1 MVFVSTTVRITRF
14 AQDLP
19 ISGLGG
25 EIGPGIGLPGVS
37 PLLPNGG
44 INIGIPGGGFPG
56 YPGFPGPFGGP
67 IPPGGPI
74 PVPPGVSPTA
84 HILNISIPKPVNPGM
99 SVNILM
105 WFASA
110 FAPATYAMHLT
121 IPAINYDHIT
131 PFVPGNGPGVLLL
144 QNQFQV
150 PTDAAPGNLQG
161 NIQLV
166 RTDPQT
172 SSQITDDQEP
182 FTLDVELTPTN
193 PDGCPTGA
201 TKDGTGVCHCTD
213 PTKEIVGSSCVPKCA
228 SGQHRDSTGNCVP
241 DSITCPAGQHLDT
254 ASNTCVPDVV
264 TPTPCPTGQHRDTA
278 GHCVPDVVTP
288 PPPSTDCF
296 TFQGVQYCKS
306 ATPGQGCVRI
316 NNLWYCPP
324 GAGTPIPHPGGGRHR
339 RQCFRHNGIRYCKV
353 TTPPAD
359 VSHCIT
365 VQGGVW
371 CPRPPGTDS
380 HPGGDHGH
388 NCLPGQRYNWC
399 IHGCVPASSTIADCP
414 PDDDDHDHD
423 GHGDD
428 DDDHDGHDH
437 DHDGHPGTSIPGGA
451 GAPGIPGLP
460 GTTSGGIPAAQA
472 QQIEISLR
480 NMAEGW
486 RQRGANS
493 QQIQT
498 YINNLR
504 NQIYARVQQQLAAA
518 GIHQ

>member
-1 MVFVSTTVRITRF
+1 MFVSTTVRCTRF

-25 EIGPGIGLPGVS
+25 DISPGIGLPGVS

-44 INIGIPGGGFPG
+44 ISIGVPGGGIGFP
-56 YPGFPGPFGGP
+56 PFPGPFGGP
-67 IPPGGPI
+67 FPPGGPI
-74 PVPPGVSPTA
+74 PAPPGVSPTA

-110 FAPATYAMHLT
+110 FAPATYAMHVT
-121 IPAINYDHIT
+121 IPAINYDHVT

-166 RTDPQT
+166 RTDPSN

-182 FTLDVELTPTN
+182 FTLDVELTPTQ

-201 TKDGTGVCHCTD
+201 TKDSTGVCHCTD
-213 PTKEIVGSSCVPKCA
+213 PTKEIIGSSCVPKCS
-228 SGQHRDSTGNCVP
+228 SGQHRDTTGNCVP
-241 DSITCPAGQHLDT
+241 DAVTCPAGQHLDT
-254 ASNTCVPDVV
+254 ASNTCVPD
-264 TPTPCPTGQHRDTA
+264 TPTPCPTGQHRDST
-278 GHCVPDVVTP
+278 GNCVPDTVTP
-288 PPPSTDCF
+288 PPPPPPTDCF
-296 TFQGVQYCKS
+296 TFQNVQYCKS
-306 ATPGQGCVRI
+306 TTPGQGCVRI
-316 NNLWYCPP
+316 NNTWYCPP
-324 GAGTPIPHPGGGRHR
+324 GAGTPVPHPRHR
-339 RQCFRHNGIRYCKV
+339 RQCFRHNGVRYCKV

-371 CPRPPGTDS
+371 CPRPPGDDS
-380 HPGGDHGH
+380 HPHGDHT
-388 NCLPGQRYNWC
+388 CPTGQRYNWC
-399 IHGCVPASSTIADCP
+399 VHGCVPANSTIADCP
-414 PDDDDHDHD
+414 PDDDD
-423 GHGDD
+423 
-428 DDDHDGHDH
+428 DDHDHGDH
-437 DHDGHPGTSIPGGA
+437 DDDNDPRNTVPHGQIPVT
-451 GAPGIPGLP
+451 APVPTPPPATAVIPP
-460 GTTSGGIPAAQA
+460 AQA

-480 NMAEGW
+480 NMADGW
-486 RQRGANS
+486 RRSGVNA
-493 QQIQT
+493 QQINT
-498 YINNLR
+498 YVNTLR